1 MPSEIEPLSRKY
13 GLMLIADDPDFLKCC
28 MKCEVA
34 AALGSID
41 ACPQRVHTSNSCCP
55 SCGLFLDHGS
65 EAMIAHWEDPSQ
77 IFVAFQIVIPLK
89 LTDEIIKSSFRFH
102 KTPLHQWRL
111 VYEWNDGR
119 ALDIVF
125 EKHIEWTLTI
135 HHTYWP
141 LDLNEALL
149 RDPLIYGLAGFPERA
164 GAATYSQL
172 RSIVDDLKEWLA
184 YYYQIDPSEFFQDEV
199 NANNTNTSFAS
210 YFISYFLR
218 FEIAENLTINILAPD
233 YEKSSD
239 PESCLVTVGDTQI
252 PMISLQAIR
261 EALVMQKGLLTSWQR
276 IEPVLQRMLDELT
289 DITAEMRTTQI
300 DSTIL
305 RLTELLDRIQLVQ
318 ENFLKLKPSISNMQ
332 GRLSPIVPL
341 LEQKMIRKLLPNFN
355 LSLVNSW
362 LDFAKSV
369 ERSVDGANSYIQ
381 GKMNLLAL
389 NQEKRTTK
397 RINLLT
403 ALFGSLSGLNL
414 IMAYLSWAS
423 PGPSQEALLFISLL
437 MLSLIA
443 FIAIM
448 VKQVVWKE

>member
-1 MPSEIEPLSRKY
+1 MIAQPSETE
-13 GLMLIADDPDFLKCC
+13 A
-28 MKCEVA
+28 
-34 AALGSID
+34 
-41 ACPQRVHTSNSCCP
+41 Q
-55 SCGLFLDHGS
+55 S
-65 EAMIAHWEDPSQ
+65 EAQ

-89 LTDEIIKSSFRFH
+89 ITDEIIKSSFRFH
-102 KTPLHQWRL
+102 KVPLHQWRL
-111 VYEWNDGR
+111 VYEWKDGR
-119 ALDIVF
+119 ALDVVF
-125 EKHIEWTLTI
+125 EKHIEWTVTI

-141 LDLNEALL
+141 LVLNEALL

-164 GAATYSQL
+164 GAATFSQL
-172 RSIVDDLKEWLA
+172 RSIVEDLKEWITH
-184 YYYQIDPSEFFQDEV
+184 YYQIDPEELFQDDV
-199 NANNTNTSFAS
+199 NANNTSSAS

-239 PESCLVTVGDTQI
+239 PESCLVAVGDPQI
-252 PMISLQAIR
+252 PMMSLQAIR
-261 EALVMQKGLLTSWQR
+261 ETLVMQKGLLTSWQR
-276 IEPVLQRMLDELT
+276 IEPVLQNMLDELT
-289 DITAEMRTTQI
+289 EITAEMRTTQI

-305 RLTELLDRIQLVQ
+305 RLTELLDRIQLIQ

-341 LEQKMIRKLLPNFN
+341 LEQEMIHKLLPNFN

-423 PGPSQEALLFISLL
+423 PGPSQEALLFTTLL
-437 MLSLIA
+437 MISLIA
-443 FIAIM
+443 FIAIL
-448 VKQVVWKE
+448 VKKVVWKE